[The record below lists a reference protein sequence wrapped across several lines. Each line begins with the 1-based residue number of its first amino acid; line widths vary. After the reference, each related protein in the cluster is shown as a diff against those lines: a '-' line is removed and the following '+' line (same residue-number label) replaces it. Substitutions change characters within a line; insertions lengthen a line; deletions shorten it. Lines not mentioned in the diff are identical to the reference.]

1 MKPIYT
7 CGRSLFRLIF
17 STYFGW
23 NVEHPERVPAA
34 GPVILAANHTSYL
47 DPPLIGAAALREIN
61 YLARASL
68 FRFPVMGWLLRRV
81 NSVPVDRDG
90 GSGKGLRTIMG
101 RLEQGGAII
110 LFPEGTRS
118 TDGNLMPAESGIGL
132 IVLKTRAPVVPVRV
146 FGTHAA
152 YGRGMKFPMPR
163 RRVGVSFGEPITFD
177 AERAEAATA
186 PRPRL
191 KELYLQSA
199 NQIMAEIA
207 RIGPPARA

>member
-7 CGRSLFRLIF
+7 CGRTLFRLLF

-23 NVEHPERVPAA
+23 RVRDPERVPPS

-90 GSGKGLRTIMG
+90 GSGKGLRTILS

-118 TDGNLMPAESGIGL
+118 ADGNMLPAESGIGL
-132 IVLKTRAPVVPVRV
+132 IILKTEAPVVPVRV

-163 RRVGVSFGEPITFD
+163 RVGVAFGHPISFA
-177 AERAEAATA
+177 AEREEARGAD
-186 PRPRL
+186 RRRL
-191 KELYLQSA
+191 KELYTLSA
-199 NQIMAEIA
+199 NRLMGEIA
-207 RIGPPARA
+207 KIAPPPGW